1 MSVNNCS
8 ESESLTQAGMASVRP
23 ELEDLERRIA
33 LVLYPED
40 WEPPTQEPDDR
51 DKRWVAA
58 GAAMLA
64 RQVLHEIES
73 THHLLIRSK

>member
-58 GAAMLA
+58 GATMLA
-64 RQVLHEIES
+64 RQVLHEIEQ
-73 THHLLIRSK
+73 THDLLIRSK